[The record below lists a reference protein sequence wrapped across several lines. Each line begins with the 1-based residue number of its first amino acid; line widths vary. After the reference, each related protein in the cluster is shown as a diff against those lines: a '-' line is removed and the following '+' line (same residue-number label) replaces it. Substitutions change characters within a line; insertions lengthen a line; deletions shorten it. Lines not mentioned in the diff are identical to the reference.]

1 MDVVEVE
8 VVGIGGEGSGSE
20 LDVIV
25 SEVVGVWSEGVVVGG
40 RLTVEG
46 LGARAN
52 LLGHERF
59 SCNVDPHVKQVHI

>member
-20 LDVIV
+20 LDVIF
-25 SEVVGVWSEGVVVGG
+25 SKVVGVWLEGVVVGG
-40 RLTVEG
+40 RLTVED

-52 LLGHERF
+52 LLGHERL
-59 SCNVDPHVKQVHI
+59 SCDVDPHVKQVRI